1 MSAAMQFAALI
12 KYLHR
17 WFHLQLAMRQIR
29 GRRTVKLPFSF
40 RDVAP

>member
-17 WFHLQLAMRQIR
+17 WFYLQLAVRQ
-29 GRRTVKLPFSF
+29 TEEQ
-40 RDVAP
+40 